1 MWKALILII
10 CFGCISLPTNASTHL
25 QELMKEFPYGLLTDD
40 YGILSTLDLKINA
53 CTAIPEPFP
62 NSHNQA
68 YSYWQCFTVKNSK
81 MDCERGKYDPHEEAL
96 MSMLVLSGERNGEL
110 HEFISRRP
118 IPLGSCKLYQKDWQK
133 LTSGQT
139 HVCVSGSSPSLET
152 KNLKPVWNW
161 IFDRYKTTKGC
172 DSYFAHECTSTARC
186 E

>member
-1 MWKALILII
+1 MWKALISII

-40 YGILSTLDLKINA
+40 YGILSKLDLKINA

-62 NSHNQA
+62 NSRNQA

-118 IPLGSCKLYQKDWQK
+118 IPLGSCKLYQKDHPIKNDYVFLGKFNSNQRYFFKNYQK
-133 LTSGQT
+133 VTF
-139 HVCVSGSSPSLET
+139 LE
-152 KNLKPVWNW
+152 N
-161 IFDRYKTTKGC
+161 I
-172 DSYFAHECTSTARC
+172 A
-186 E
+186 